1 MFCKPMSVRELHFL
15 RVVCPKNGFSDPLFK
30 DNFSRLAVRS
40 MKRRSSFRSVFQTRG
55 VFTTKGGGHVIFLF
69 SVYDL
74 ERTKAVIFSVSL
86 ETDI

>member
-1 MFCKPMSVRELHFL
+1 MPLIGRAGHCREVSIYRLQL
-15 RVVCPKNGFSDPLFK
+15 RPFHLL
-30 DNFSRLAVRS
+30 SRLAVRS
-40 MKRRSSFRSVFQTRG
+40 MKRRSSFWSVFSNKG